1 MGDPQGD
8 EEMLNWVPSHL
19 PLTCTFK
26 NIQVITI
33 SSIAAHHLFSFRVI
47 NCLFTHIVS
56 SD

>member
-26 NIQVITI
+26 NLQVITI